1 MTDTNLRRGAGAAAG
16 LGAAF
21 LGGLPLLISRG
32 LPPLEGGLALAASI
46 TGLAALILTPSLL
59 PPAIALYGAELVV
72 SVHRSELAVWSIPL
86 LAAGLLLVY
95 EAGELRHQLPS
106 GSVIEPGAVLALTRR
121 IGLTAA
127 LGFSARPPWSL
138 PPARRAA
145 EGRRQRSS
153 AAWPLQPQSF
163 SSGSSRPRHGS
174 MMRLDAAGKG
184 RARACLKRSRYPRG
198 DREESR
204 STLRGRSSP
213 RGSPSFRR
221 AL

>member
-1 MTDTNLRRGAGAAAG
+1 MTDTNLRRGAGAVAG

-86 LAAGLLLVY
+86 FAAGLLLVY

-127 LGFSARPPWSL
+127 LGL
-138 PPARRAA
+138 L
-145 EGRRQRSS
+145 GS
-153 AAWPLQPQSF
+153 AAVVAAASA
-163 SSGSSRPRHGS
+163 SGRGGP
-174 MMRLDAAGKG
+174 AAAVVGG
-184 RARACLKRSRYPRG
+184 LAVATAVFLVRILAATTWV
-198 DREESR
+198 DDE
-204 STLRGRSSP
+204 
-213 RGSPSFRR
+213 
-221 AL
+221 A